1 MNKQSYHHGNLRSV
15 LIEKA
20 IQVIEKDGP
29 EKINLRDL
37 SLSAGV
43 SRTAPY
49 RHFKSKS
56 HLLTAVACR
65 GFAML
70 EVACSNVLPGDP
82 EERLIKL
89 CRGYLD
95 FAFTNPGLYGVMF
108 APERYHNP
116 VQDEL
121 RSASDNAFLKLETIL
136 MEFPG
141 DKPAELNA
149 GAVWAMVHGLA
160 IIINQ
165 NLVRVIG
172 HGRPE
177 STAIQTGILDKEM
190 RLQVDHALEVLAAGL
205 SSHYQLKRGGE
216 NI

>member
-1 MNKQSYHHGNLRSV
+1 MNKHSYHHGNLHNV

-20 IQVIEKDGP
+20 IQIIEKDGP
-29 EKINLRDL
+29 EKINLRYL

-70 EVACSNVLPGDP
+70 EVACSDVPPGDP

-89 CRGYLD
+89 CRGYLG
-95 FAFTNPGLYGVMF
+95 FAFANPGIYGVMF

-136 MEFPG
+136 MDFSG
-141 DKPAELNA
+141 GMPAELNA

-160 IIINQ
+160 IIVNQ
-165 NLVRVIG
+165 NLARVIRQG
-172 HGRPE
+172 KPE
-177 STAIQTGILDKEM
+177 SAANSSGITEKAM
-190 RLQVDHALEVLAAGL
+190 RLQIDHALKVLAAGL
-205 SSHYQLKRGGE
+205 SSLS
-216 NI
+216 N